1 MKVLYDNISYKC
13 SKIVTKH
20 YSTSFS
26 FGIKMLNYG
35 IRKHIY
41 NIYGFVR
48 LADEIVDSFHDFEK
62 EILLKKFRKD
72 TFDSIEKKISLNPI
86 LNSFQYTVHTFNI
99 DIEFIYKFLDSM
111 QMDLNKKKYNE
122 DKYKQYIYGSA
133 EVVGLMCLHVFLNGD
148 KILFDRLKSYAMRLG
163 SAFQKVNFLRD
174 INQDTSELG
183 RIYFPNVS
191 INSFT
196 NEQKNFIEEDIQKD
210 FKLALEGIRQLPLS
224 SRGGVYLAYI
234 YYSTLFKK
242 INNIP
247 ASVLTKKRIRINNL
261 YKFILFIKSFIK
273 NYFNLI

>member
-86 LNSFQYTVHTFNI
+86 LNSFQHTVHTFNI
-99 DIEFIYKFLDSM
+99 DIEFINKFLDSM

-210 FKLALEGIRQLPLS
+210 FNVALEGIRQLPLS

-234 YYSTLFKK
+234 YYYKLFKK
-242 INNIP
+242 IKTVPYYEIFN
-247 ASVLTKKRIRINNL
+247 KRIRVQNSN
-261 YKFILFIKSFIK
+261 KIL
-273 NYFNLI
+273 

>member
-86 LNSFQYTVHTFNI
+86 LNSFQHTIHTFNI
-99 DIEFIYKFLDSM
+99 DIEFINKFLDSM

-148 KILFDRLKSYAMRLG
+148 KILFDKLKGYAMRLG

-210 FKLALEGIRQLPLS
+210 FKVALEGIRQLPIS

-234 YYSTLFKK
+234 YYITLFKK

-247 ASVLTKKRIRINNL
+247 SSVLIKKRIRINNL

>member
-1 MKVLYDNISYKC
+1 
-13 SKIVTKH
+13 
-20 YSTSFS
+20 
-26 FGIKMLNYG
+26 
-35 IRKHIY
+35 
-41 NIYGFVR
+41 
-48 LADEIVDSFHDFEK
+48 
-62 EILLKKFRKD
+62 
-72 TFDSIEKKISLNPI
+72 
-86 LNSFQYTVHTFNI
+86 
-99 DIEFIYKFLDSM
+99 
-111 QMDLNKKKYNE
+111 
-122 DKYKQYIYGSA
+122 
-133 EVVGLMCLHVFLNGD
+133 
-148 KILFDRLKSYAMRLG
+148 MRLG

-210 FKLALEGIRQLPLS
+210 FKVALEGIRQLPLS

-247 ASVLTKKRIRINNL
+247 ASVLIKKRIRINNL

>member
-1 MKVLYDNISYKC
+1 MKILYDNISYKC

-26 FGIKMLNYG
+26 FGIKLLNYG

-62 EILLKKFRKD
+62 EILLKKFRQD
-72 TFDSIEKKISLNPI
+72 TSDSIEKKISLNPI
-86 LNSFQYTVHTFNI
+86 LNSFQHTVHTYNI
-99 DIEFIYKFLDSM
+99 DIEFINKFLDSM
-111 QMDLNKKKYNE
+111 QMDLNKKKYTE
-122 DKYKQYIYGSA
+122 EKYKQYIYGSA

-148 KILFDRLKSYAMRLG
+148 KILFDKLKSYAMRLG

-210 FKLALEGIRQLPLS
+210 FKVALAGIRQLPVS

-234 YYSTLFKK
+234 YYNTLFKK

-247 ASVLTKKRIRINNL
+247 VSLLITKRMRINNL
-261 YKFILFIKSFIK
+261 YKLILFVKSFIK

>member
-86 LNSFQYTVHTFNI
+86 LNSFQHTVHTFNI
-99 DIEFIYKFLDSM
+99 DIEFINKFLDSM

-234 YYSTLFKK
+234 YYKTLLNK

-247 ASVLTKKRIRINNL
+247 ASVLIKKRIRINNL
-261 YKFILFIKSFIK
+261 YKSILFIKSFIK

>member
-86 LNSFQYTVHTFNI
+86 LNSFQHTIHTFNI
-99 DIEFIYKFLDSM
+99 DIEFINKFLDSM
-111 QMDLNKKKYNE
+111 QMDLNKKKYTE
-122 DKYKQYIYGSA
+122 EKYKKYIYGSA

-148 KILFDRLKSYAMRLG
+148 KILFDKLKGYAMRLG

-210 FKLALEGIRQLPLS
+210 FKVALEGIRQLPIS

-234 YYSTLFKK
+234 YYITLFKK

-247 ASVLTKKRIRINNL
+247 SSVLIKKRIRINNL

>member
-86 LNSFQYTVHTFNI
+86 LNSFQHTVHTFNI
-99 DIEFIYKFLDSM
+99 NIEFINKFLDSM
-111 QMDLNKKKYNE
+111 QMDLNKKKYTE

-148 KILFDRLKSYAMRLG
+148 KILFDKLKGYAMRLG

-210 FKLALEGIRQLPLS
+210 FKVALEGIRQLPIS

-234 YYSTLFKK
+234 YYITLFKK

-247 ASVLTKKRIRINNL
+247 SSVLIKKRIRINNL

>member
-1 MKVLYDNISYKC
+1 MKILYDNISYKC

-26 FGIKMLNYG
+26 FGIKLLNYG

-86 LNSFQYTVHTFNI
+86 LNSFQHTVHTYNI
-99 DIEFIYKFLDSM
+99 DIEFINKFLDSM
-111 QMDLNKKKYNE
+111 QMDLNKKKYTE
-122 DKYKQYIYGSA
+122 EKYKQYIYGSA

-148 KILFDRLKSYAMRLG
+148 KILFDKLKSYAMRLG

-210 FKLALEGIRQLPLS
+210 FKVALAGIRQLPVS

-234 YYSTLFKK
+234 YYNTLFKK

-247 ASVLTKKRIRINNL
+247 VSLLITKRMRINNL
-261 YKFILFIKSFIK
+261 YKLILFVKSFIK

>member
-86 LNSFQYTVHTFNI
+86 LNSFQHTVHTFNI
-99 DIEFIYKFLDSM
+99 DIDYINKFLDSM
-111 QMDLNKKKYNE
+111 QMDLNKKKYTE

-210 FKLALEGIRQLPLS
+210 FKLALEGIRQLPVS

-234 YYSTLFKK
+234 YYKTLLNK

-247 ASVLTKKRIRINNL
+247 ASVLIKKRIRINNL